1 MCLFYG
7 LDHFLQSSFGWL
19 FCSLGGF
26 IVCILVCCMHNVT
39 VLLGRIVVLDSSC
52 NLYIRSCCWYCCY
65 SFLWLLP

>member
-1 MCLFYG
+1 
-7 LDHFLQSSFGWL
+7 
-19 FCSLGGF
+19 
-26 IVCILVCCMHNVT
+26 MHNVT